1 MTIKALL
8 VLDVGAT
15 NVKACLVDP
24 AGLVLASFSM
34 PNETVPDPEFSGGR
48 VWDTDDIWAKLGKCC
63 RQAIAAAGNV
73 ELAGVTVT
81 TFGVD
86 GAFVCA
92 DGSLGYPVI
101 SWQCT
106 RTVDIENRIEK
117 YFNRDWLYSVTGLQS
132 YHFNTIHKL
141 IWYKEFRDEVLKR
154 GDQYVLMPSLILYRL
169 CGERVTDTTMAGT
182 TMLTNLKARSFSAEI
197 FDALGLLSS
206 AFPPLVEPGTVVGKT
221 TSAAAESLGIP
232 AGIPV
237 LAAGHDTQFAL
248 LAAGAGVNEPV
259 LSSGTWEILM
269 VRTPGSALKMPD
281 RQSGITIEL
290 DAQKGLVNPGIQWVA
305 SGVLEWFAALL
316 YPETDASAGKY
327 ESMIK
332 EAACEK
338 PGSGG
343 VRVNPELFGKGL
355 WGGDGSIRGLT
366 QMTTRGQIYRAA
378 IESMCYSLRL
388 ALDKLGAAGVHPAGS
403 LICVGGGAKNRLWNQ
418 LRADVT
424 GIPVKA
430 TDMKEATARG
440 AAMVA
445 FTGTGVFASLAEA
458 MAAMKNQYTVYE
470 PGQSR
475 EVYSGLYREYQE
487 YVKSNN

>member
-1 MTIKALL
+1 MIHKALL

-34 PNETVPDPEFSGGR
+34 PNETVPDPEYQGGR
-48 VWDTDDIWAKLGKCC
+48 IWDIDDIWAKLGNCC

-86 GAFVCA
+86 GAFVRA

-101 SWQCT
+101 SWQCA
-106 RTVDIENRIEK
+106 RTAAIENQIEK
-117 YFNRDWLYSVTGLQS
+117 YFDRDWLYSVTGLQS

-141 IWYKEFRDEVLKR
+141 IWIKENRAEVWKR
-154 GDQYVLMPSLILYRL
+154 CDQYVLMPSLILYRL

-182 TMLTNLKARSFSAEI
+182 TMLTNLKERSFSAEI
-197 FDALGLLSS
+197 FDVLGLLPS

-221 TSAAAESLGIP
+221 TSDAAESLGIP
-232 AGIPV
+232 VGIPV
-237 LAAGHDTQFAL
+237 VAAGHDTQFAL

-269 VRTPGSALKMPD
+269 VRTPGSDLKMPD
-281 RQSGITIEL
+281 RHSGITIEL
-290 DAQKGLVNPGIQWVA
+290 DAEAGLVNPGIQWVA
-305 SGVLEWFAALL
+305 SGVLEWFATLL
-316 YPETDASAGKY
+316 YPETVASSGKY
-327 ESMIK
+327 ESMIG
-332 EAACEK
+332 EAAHER

-343 VRVNPELFGKGL
+343 VWVNPELFGKGL

-366 QMTTRGQIYRAA
+366 RMTTRGQIYRAA

-388 ALDKLGAAGVHPAGS
+388 ALDKLGAAGVHPAES
-403 LICVGGGAKNRLWNQ
+403 LICVGGGAKNKLWNQ

-445 FTGTGVFASLAEA
+445 FTGTGVFNSLAEGMSA
-458 MAAMKNQYTVYE
+458 MNNQYTVYE
-470 PGQSR
+470 PGQDR
-475 EVYSGLYREYQE
+475 EAYEGLYGEYLKR
-487 YVKSNN
+487 VTK